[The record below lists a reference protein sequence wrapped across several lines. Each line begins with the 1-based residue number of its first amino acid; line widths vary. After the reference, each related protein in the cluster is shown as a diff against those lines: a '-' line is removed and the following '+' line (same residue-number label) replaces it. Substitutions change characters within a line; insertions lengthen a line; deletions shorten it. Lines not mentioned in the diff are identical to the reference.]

1 MQYIFIF
8 VCLFALLNCK
18 TEFNQDIIT
27 IDISMGHI
35 SCKIGTLEPKIS
47 LGSNYVDNDD
57 NFDASDIEEETKF
70 SFTIT
75 GNKSHTYPM
84 NCRLWENEE
93 KKNKS
98 LL

>member
-18 TEFNQDIIT
+18 TEINQDIIT
-27 IDISMGHI
+27 IDV
-35 SCKIGTLEPKIS
+35 KIGLIYRNIGSLEPKIS
-47 LGSNYVDNDD
+47 LDSNYVDNDD